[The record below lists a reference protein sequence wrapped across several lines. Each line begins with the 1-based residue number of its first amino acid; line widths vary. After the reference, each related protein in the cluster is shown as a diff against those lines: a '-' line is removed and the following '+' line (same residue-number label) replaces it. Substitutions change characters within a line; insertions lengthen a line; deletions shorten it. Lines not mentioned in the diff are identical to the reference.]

1 MRSTIDAA
9 DIGEETRRR
18 VAWRLMPFIFVLY
31 IVSYLDRVNVGFAAL
46 QMRKELGLTGAVFG
60 FGGGIFFVGYFLLEV
75 PGAILAELWSA
86 RKWISRIMITW
97 GIIASVTGLIQS
109 VGQFY
114 WLRFLL
120 GISEAGFV
128 PGILVYM
135 THWFRP
141 ADRGRAIAMFFAAAP
156 ASTIV
161 GGPLAAMLLKLNWL
175 GYSGW
180 RWLFILEGIP
190 AVVLGIVA
198 LYYMTDSPIQAAW
211 LRPDQRAWLAGELDK
226 ERDERRDRVSVW
238 RALTDVN
245 VLLLAVILFCG
256 LSATYA
262 VGLWLPQ
269 MIQRVSHYGDSTV
282 SLLAAIPSFCA
293 LPLMLWAGRHSDRT
307 GERVFHASVPRVIA
321 GIALMVCFFFVNN
334 TWVSIAMLSIATV
347 GFYCA
352 HPGFWPIPNMLLG
365 SAAAAASIGLINSF
379 GNLGGFFG
387 PYILGL
393 LSDQSGDFGRGLLY
407 VSACS
412 FAAGLL
418 VLRIRSVLASSGK
431 LFIRRQIHC
440 SGGL

>member
-1 MRSTIDAA
+1 MKNSAERSIDLA
-9 DIGEETRRR
+9 EETRRR
-18 VAWRLMPFIFVLY
+18 VAWRLMPFIFILY

-46 QMRKELGLTGAVFG
+46 QMRRELGLSGAVFG
-60 FGGGIFFVGYFLLEV
+60 FGGGIFFLGYFLLEV
-75 PGAILAELWSA
+75 PGGILAELWSA
-86 RKWISRIMITW
+86 RKWIGRIMITW
-97 GIIASVTGLIQS
+97 GIVASLTGFIQNAQ
-109 VGQFY
+109 QFY

-156 ASTIV
+156 ASTIA
-161 GGPLAAMLLKLNWL
+161 GGPLAAMLLKLHWL

-190 AVVLGIVA
+190 AFVLGFVA
-198 LYYMTDSPIQAAW
+198 LCYLTDSPKQAKW
-211 LRPDQRAWLAGELDK
+211 LRPDQRDWLAGELEK
-226 ERDERRDRVSVW
+226 ERAGQSEHVSIW
-238 RALTDVN
+238 RALTDFNIV
-245 VLLLAVILFCG
+245 LLAVILFCG

-262 VGLWLPQ
+262 VNLWLPQ
-269 MIQRVSHYGDSTV
+269 MIQQVSRYGDSTV
-282 SLLAAIPSFCA
+282 SLLAAIPSLCA
-293 LPLMLWAGRHSDRT
+293 LPLMLWAGRHSDRS
-307 GERVFHASVPRVIA
+307 GERVFHAGIPRVIA
-321 GIALMVCFFFVNN
+321 GVALLICFFFVKN
-334 TWVSIAMLSIATV
+334 TSISIAMLSVATV

-365 SAAAAASIGLINSF
+365 RAAAAASIGLINSF

-393 LSDQSGDFGRGLLY
+393 LSDRSGDFGGGLLY

-418 VLRIRSVLASSGK
+418 VFRIRTVLRPHAAA
-431 LFIRRQIHC
+431 IRPNFQL
-440 SGGL
+440 SD

>member
-1 MRSTIDAA
+1 MKAPAESAI

-18 VAWRLMPFIFVLY
+18 VAWRLMPFIFILY
-31 IVSYLDRVNVGFAAL
+31 VVSYLDRVNVGFAAL
-46 QMRKELGLTGAVFG
+46 QMRRELGLSGAVFG

-75 PGAILAELWSA
+75 PGGILAEVWSA
-86 RKWISRIMITW
+86 RKWIGRIMITW
-97 GIIASVTGLIQS
+97 GIVASVTGLIQS
-109 VGQFY
+109 AQQFY

-141 ADRGRAIAMFFAAAP
+141 ADRGRAIALFFAAAP
-156 ASTIV
+156 ASTIA

-180 RWLFILEGIP
+180 RWLFVLEGIP
-190 AVVLGIVA
+190 AAILGVAA
-198 LYYMTDSPIQAAW
+198 LYYLTDSPLDAKW
-211 LRPDQRAWLAGELDK
+211 LRPDQRAWLARELEK
-226 ERDERRDRVSVW
+226 ERDEQRGKVSIG
-238 RALTDVN
+238 RALTDLN
-245 VLLLAVILFCG
+245 VLLLSAILFFG

-262 VGLWLPQ
+262 VNLWLPQ
-269 MIQRVSHYGDSTV
+269 MIQRVSRYGDSTV

-293 LPLMLWAGRHSDRT
+293 LPLMLWAGRHSDRS
-307 GERVFHASVPRVIA
+307 GERVLHAGIPRVIA
-321 GIALMVCFFFVNN
+321 GLALLICFFFVNN
-334 TWVSIAMLSIATV
+334 TWISIAMLSVATV

-365 SAAAAASIGLINSF
+365 RAAAAASIGLINSF

-393 LSDQSGDFGRGLLY
+393 LSDKTGDFGPGLLY
-407 VSACS
+407 ISACS

-418 VLRIRSVLASSGK
+418 VLRIRTVLRPRVEVPSFQLSD
-431 LFIRRQIHC
+431 
-440 SGGL
+440 

>member
-1 MRSTIDAA
+1 MKSSAEPVI

-18 VAWRLMPFIFVLY
+18 VAWRLMPFIFILY

-46 QMRKELGLTGAVFG
+46 QMRRELGLSGAVFG

-75 PGAILAELWSA
+75 PGGILAEVWSA
-86 RKWISRIMITW
+86 RKWIGRIMITW
-97 GIIASVTGLIQS
+97 GIVASITGLIQNTQ
-109 VGQFY
+109 QFY

-120 GISEAGFV
+120 GVSEAGFV

-156 ASTIV
+156 ASTIA

-180 RWLFILEGIP
+180 RWLFIVEGIP
-190 AVVLGIVA
+190 ATVLGVVA
-198 LYYMTDSPIQAAW
+198 LFYLTDSPKQAKW
-211 LRPDQRAWLAGELDK
+211 LRPDQRDWLAAELEK
-226 ERDERRDRVSVW
+226 ERAEQHDHASIW

-245 VLLLAVILFCG
+245 VLLLGVILFCG

-262 VGLWLPQ
+262 VNLWLPQ
-269 MIQRVSHYGDSTV
+269 MIQRVSRYGDSTV

-307 GERVFHASVPRVIA
+307 GERVLHASIPRVIA
-321 GIALMVCFFFVNN
+321 GAALLVCFFFVNN
-334 TWVSIAMLSIATV
+334 TWVSIAMLSVATV

-365 SAAAAASIGLINSF
+365 RAAAAFQRDRLSPAAASIWTATVPNPIAVGT
-379 GNLGGFFG
+379 
-387 PYILGL
+387 
-393 LSDQSGDFGRGLLY
+393 
-407 VSACS
+407 
-412 FAAGLL
+412 AAIPG
-418 VLRIRSVLASSGK
+418 
-431 LFIRRQIHC
+431 
-440 SGGL
+440 